1 MFNTKEDDGRTMGR
15 LSKRGPGLF
24 EKQPVRPAHLFSVN
38 PAQLKWIKQEKWGVQ
53 SLTYSPAG
61 LSDRP
66 NALFVIK
73 LKIQEVEF

>member
-1 MFNTKEDDGRTMGR
+1 MDKTREVG
-15 LSKRGPGLF
+15 S
-24 EKQPVRPAHLFSVN
+24 
-38 PAQLKWIKQEKWGVQ
+38 I

-73 LKIQEVEF
+73 LKNEEVEF